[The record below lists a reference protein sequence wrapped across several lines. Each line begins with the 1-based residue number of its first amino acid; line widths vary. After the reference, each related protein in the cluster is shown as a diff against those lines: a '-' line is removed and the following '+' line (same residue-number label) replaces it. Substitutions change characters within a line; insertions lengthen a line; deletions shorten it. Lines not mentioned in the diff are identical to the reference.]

1 MKLSFRTDHAPTAG
15 NYVVHLGD
23 QTVPDLT
30 SAQVA
35 ELLESE
41 KNADAKVFRIRH
53 VYPDGRL
60 ELVGVSS
67 ERFQLEDGLF
77 FWRTTAEAARTDF
90 LELARRADNSPPP
103 CRAKLQLAD
112 LAGVSHSHCTAI
124 IFPAEF
130 TDEIGA
136 WLTSLGYEAGDRA
149 DGGISQVSSFYAATP
164 TVLQRRQLWGTLD
177 GSLKAQADAAA
188 AGA

>member
-1 MKLSFRTDHAPTAG
+1 MKLSFRTDHPPTAG

-30 SAQVA
+30 AAQVA

-53 VYPDGRL
+53 VHSDGRM
-60 ELVGVSS
+60 ELIGVSS

-77 FWRTTAEAARTDF
+77 FWRTTADAARTDF
-90 LELARRADNSPPP
+90 LELARRADHSPPP
-103 CRAKLQLAD
+103 CRAKLQLAE
-112 LAGVSHSHCTAI
+112 LPGLSHSHCTTL

-130 TDEIGA
+130 IDEVSA
-136 WLTSLGYEAGDRA
+136 WLTSLGYDAGDRA

-164 TVLQRRQLWGTLD
+164 TVIQRRQLWGTLD
-177 GSLKAQADAAA
+177 GSLKAHTETAA

>member
-1 MKLSFRTDHAPTAG
+1 MKLSFRTDHPPTAG
-15 NYVVHLGD
+15 HYVVHLGD
-23 QTVPDLT
+23 QVVPDLT
-30 SAQVA
+30 AAQVA

-53 VYPDGRL
+53 VHSDGRM
-60 ELVGVSS
+60 ELIGVSS

-77 FWRTTAEAARTDF
+77 FWRASGDAARTDF
-90 LELARRADNSPPP
+90 LELARRADHSPPP

-112 LAGVSHSHCTAI
+112 MAGLSHPHCTAL

-130 TDEIGA
+130 TDEISA
-136 WLTSLGYEAGDRA
+136 WLTSLGYDAGDRA

-164 TVLQRRQLWGTLD
+164 TIIQRRQLWGTLD
-177 GSLKAQADAAA
+177 DSLNANERSA